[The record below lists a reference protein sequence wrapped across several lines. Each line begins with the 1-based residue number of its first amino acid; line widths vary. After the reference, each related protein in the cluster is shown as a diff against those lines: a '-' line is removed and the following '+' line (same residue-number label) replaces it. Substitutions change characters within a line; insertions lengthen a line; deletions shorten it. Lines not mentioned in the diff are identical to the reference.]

1 MPFTLLPDSARTI
14 FMKTLIV
21 SFLLISTSTQASSL
35 LGTVEGLSIPNSHVV
50 TQSATQQVFRGRAPS
65 EKQMQELLDLGVSQ
79 FVIFKNDVKGE
90 VAKEIADLK
99 RLGVPAEN
107 IKSIPFPWKDI
118 RNFKEVCEMTIAAL
132 QTIETAQTNG
142 ESIFFHCTAGEDRTG
157 YLASLWSLWS
167 GAKTSARES
176 FKEDMCARGY
186 EAGNP
191 NKPYREVVA
200 KIRETLTP
208 TYQKMLLV
216 LKEAR
221 AQNLEL
227 DLSMCGNEPA
237 LPANLPPFS
246 CGK

>member
-1 MPFTLLPDSARTI
+1 MPFTLATDSARTTL
-14 FMKTLIV
+14 MKILIV
-21 SFLLISTSTQASSL
+21 SFLMISASAQAATLS
-35 LGTVEGLSIPNSHVV
+35 GTVAGLSIPNSHVV
-50 TQSATQQVFRGRAPS
+50 TQTESQQVFRGRAPTN
-65 EKQMQELLDLGVSQ
+65 KQMQELLDLGVRQ
-79 FVIFKNDVKGE
+79 FVIFKNDVRGE
-90 VAKEIADLK
+90 VTQEIADLK

-118 RNFKEVCEMTIAAL
+118 RNFKEVCEMTITAL
-132 QTIETAQTNG
+132 QTIENATAKG

-157 YLASLWSLWS
+157 YLASLWTLWS

-176 FKEDMCARGY
+176 FKQDMCAHGY

-191 NKPYREVVA
+191 HKPYREVVA

-221 AQNLEL
+221 AQNQEL
-227 DLSMCGNEPA
+227 DLSMCGTEPT
-237 LPANLPPFS
+237 LPVNITPFS
-246 CGK
+246 CGR

>member
-1 MPFTLLPDSARTI
+1 
-14 FMKTLIV
+14 MKTLIV
-21 SFLLISTSTQASSL
+21 SLLLISAAAQATSLS
-35 LGTVEGLSIPNSHVV
+35 GTVKGLSIPNSHVV
-50 TQSATQQVFRGRAPS
+50 TQSESQLVLRGRAPS
-65 EKQMQELLDLGVSQ
+65 EKQMQELLDLGVRQ
-79 FVIFKNDVKGE
+79 FVIFKNDVRGE
-90 VAKEIADLK
+90 VAQEIADLK
-99 RLGVPAEN
+99 RLGVPAKN

-118 RNFKEVCEMTIAAL
+118 RNFKEVCEMTITAL
-132 QTIETAQTNG
+132 QTIEKATAAG

-157 YLASLWSLWS
+157 YLASLWTLLS

-176 FKEDMCARGY
+176 FKQDMCALGY

-221 AQNLEL
+221 AQNQEL
-227 DLSMCGNEPA
+227 DLAMCGNEPT
-237 LPANLPPFS
+237 LPTNITPFS
-246 CGK
+246 CSR